1 MDEMEI
7 LIQKNDCI
15 TPEIARKNGISK
27 YKFYKYVHEN
37 GLEAVSRGI
46 YPTSSDWIDEL
57 YVLHQRF
64 PIC

>member
-1 MDEMEI
+1 MEI

-46 YPTSSDWIDEL
+46 YSTSSIG
-57 YVLHQRF
+57 
-64 PIC
+64 